1 MKTHFD
7 IEKMVAEGAI
17 SNELDYERALI
28 ADRSLRLLAKEDVH
42 FKKLRAELR
51 DLIEAY
57 EKQHWANSNEIDA
70 SKVLESDQ
78 AEKIA
83 ELERLFIQERKEA
96 IREKLKDL
104 KLTQEDL
111 AKLLGHRSKTHMSEL
126 INGIKPF
133 TLKDLVVIHRLLQIN
148 IDTLIP
154 TFLSLDDEQKIK
166 AAVRKIAKPGLM
178 LAMEQLVLYK

>member
-7 IEKMVAEGAI
+7 IEKRIAEGTI
-17 SNELDYERALI
+17 SNKLDYERALI

-42 FKKLRAELR
+42 FKKMRAELR
-51 DLIEAY
+51 DLIAAF
-57 EKQHWANSNEIDA
+57 EKQNWANSDEIDV
-70 SKVLESDQ
+70 SKVVESDQ

-83 ELERLFIQERKEA
+83 ELERLFIQKRKEA
-96 IREKLKDL
+96 ILDKLKDL

-133 TLKDLVVIHRLLQIN
+133 ALKDLVVIHRLLQIN

-154 TFLSLDDEQKIK
+154 AFLSLDDEQKIK
-166 AAVRKIAKPGLM
+166 AAARFV
-178 LAMEQLVLYK
+178 